1 MIFAIFHKAN
11 PNNILAKFEA
21 SSNADAFQQY
31 INHRPELEVET
42 VAEFTREYPGLA
54 SCLMACAL
62 C

>member
-1 MIFAIFHKAN
+1 MQVVIFHQAN

-21 SSNADAFQQY
+21 KDNADAFQQY

-54 SCLMACAL
+54 SCLMACPL
-62 C
+62 S